1 MLPSLHRQRYQVF
14 QQALEQLLQSAT
26 ATDLEGGALRD
37 SFENLQQLFKSQI
50 TSLSADDIPADY
62 ASRWQSFQTEIH
74 KQMRLLQTDV
84 MLLRASR
91 TAATSRSRAAGASDR
106 INTLIRYCQA
116 LLQQTEE

>member
-1 MLPSLHRQRYQVF
+1 MLPSLHHQCYLEF
-14 QQALEQLLQSAT
+14 QQALEQLQKVAE
-26 ATDLEGGALRD
+26 ATDLRPTTLADTFQEV
-37 SFENLQQLFKSQI
+37 QQLYQNQI
-50 TSLSADDIPADY
+50 TSLRIDDVALEH

-106 INTLIRYCQA
+106 INILIRYCQA